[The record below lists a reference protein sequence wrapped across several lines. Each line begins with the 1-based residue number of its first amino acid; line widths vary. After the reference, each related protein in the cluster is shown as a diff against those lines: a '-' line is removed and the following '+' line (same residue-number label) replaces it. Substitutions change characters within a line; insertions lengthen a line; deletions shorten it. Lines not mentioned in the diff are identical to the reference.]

1 MEYQVPSDVYAYP
14 LDKHETMV
22 GQRRNSITA
31 PRTTSTTSVLSCF
44 LTLSTILAEKAD
56 DIKIDTPHSK
66 KTATSAYKSWSK
78 GQQWCVV
85 R

>member
-1 MEYQVPSDVYAYP
+1 MEYQVPSICYP
-14 LDKHETMV
+14 LDRQKELKGKGEIQLQHH
-22 GQRRNSITA
+22 GQRR
-31 PRTTSTTSVLSCF
+31 PRPCSPVFDS
-44 LTLSTILAEKAD
+44 EHYPRRKAD